1 MVGTPHQ
8 AQGHRDLWVK
18 CGMEVLD
25 ELGLEANAV
34 TANDPFVDRASA
46 MFATN
51 QLGANLNRN
60 VRLYSDL
67 DDGTAVVSSNCQRS
81 TLGLSTPDGAV
92 AHSARVGFGMERT
105 ALTLVRSHG
114 LGPKSWPSDVGANT
128 GWRK

>member
-1 MVGTPHQ
+1 
-8 AQGHRDLWVK
+8 
-18 CGMEVLD
+18 MEVLD
-25 ELGLEANAV
+25 ELGLEATAV
-34 TANDPFVDRASA
+34 TANDPFVHWASA

-67 DDGTAVVSSNCQRS
+67 DDGTAVVSSNCQRGHFSS

-92 AHSARVGFGMERT
+92 AHSARVCFGMERT